1 MSQAVR
7 VSEFFKYHGLWA
19 PGIRLFR
26 KVSFSI
32 KATLIS
38 LVFIVP
44 LSWVSWQYFSDKA
57 AAIEFS
63 AKEHDGVTYAQALMP
78 ALAAAQH
85 GEDMSSPMAALQKVE
100 ASVGQELGTAKAF
113 QAATSATPPEQASA
127 LMSLLAAA
135 TDGSNLTLD
144 PDIDS
149 YYLMDASM
157 FRLPLLANY
166 VAQMKSLGQGMLQR
180 GQSTPDEVRKL
191 TELSALAREQSAAL
205 SDGLNKAHAYNP
217 ATRGAVNGEA
227 VLGEVAAFLKEV
239 DQSFLQNSGTPMG
252 QPESFGAHAAALHA
266 DTLALVNRSS
276 QELNRLIG
284 VRVSGLVTARNVTA
298 AVMALF
304 LLCAVYLFM
313 SFKRVLDGGLRE
325 VAYHL
330 TSIRDG
336 DLTTR
341 PKAWGGDEVASLIG
355 ALQQMQASLGDIV
368 QRVRESS
375 DSLLTGASEISAG
388 AMDLSARTEANAA
401 SLQQTSASMSAMSDT
416 VKHSAAS
423 SERAAGMANENAQV
437 AQRGSIVMKEVIQ
450 TMDGVRTSSGK
461 IGDIISVIDGIA
473 FQTNIL
479 ALNAAVEAAR
489 AGEQGKG
496 FAVVAT
502 EVRALALRSANAAQE
517 IKQLVT
523 ESMERVS
530 ASTRVV
536 EAAGATMDE
545 LMSNADH
552 MQKVLMEL
560 SGSATSQSAGITQ
573 IGSAVQDLDQ
583 STQQNAALVEQTAAA
598 ATSVKDLAQQM
609 ADRVKMFKLQAA
621 SV

>member
-7 VSEFFKYHGLWA
+7 VSEFFRYHGMWA

-26 KVSFSI
+26 KVSFSV
-32 KATLIS
+32 KAALIS
-38 LVFIVP
+38 LVFVVP
-44 LSWVSWQYFSDKA
+44 LSWVSWQYFNDKA
-57 AAIEFS
+57 AAIDFS
-63 AKEHDGVTYAQALMP
+63 AKEHDGVQYAQALLP
-78 ALAAAQH
+78 VLSAVH
-85 GEDMSSPMAALQKVE
+85 KGEDSSSAMESLRKLDQT
-100 ASVGQELGTAKAF
+100 VGAELGTTQAF
-113 QAATSATPPEQASA
+113 QTVLASPVAQQAGALLTLLATS
-127 LMSLLAAA
+127 

-149 YYLMDASM
+149 YYLMDATM
-157 FRLPLLANY
+157 FRLPLLADY
-166 VAQMKSLGQGMLQR
+166 VNRLKVLGQGVLQR
-180 GQSTPDEVRKL
+180 GQATPEELRTL
-191 TELSALAREQSAAL
+191 TELNALTREQVQAL
-205 SDGLNKAHAYNP
+205 SDGLNKAYAYNP
-217 ATRGAVNGEA
+217 TTRSAVKDEA
-227 VLGEVAAFLKEV
+227 VLTSVTALLKEV
-239 DQSFLQNSGTPMG
+239 DQALLQPGGTVQG
-252 QPESFGAHAAALHA
+252 QA
-266 DTLALVNRSS
+266 DTFGTHAQAVHEEALALIGRGT

-284 VRVSGLVTARNVTA
+284 VRVGSLVSARNVTA
-298 AVMALF
+298 GVMAVF

-325 VAYHL
+325 VAFHL

-336 DLTTR
+336 DLTTH

-355 ALQQMQASLGDIV
+355 ALQQMQTSLGDIV
-368 QRVRESS
+368 KRVRESS

-401 SLQQTSASMSAMSDT
+401 SLQQTSASMAAMSDT
-416 VKHSAAS
+416 VKQSAAS

-437 AQRGSIVMKEVIQ
+437 AQRGSTVMKEVIQ
-450 TMDGVRTSSGK
+450 TMDGVRTSSSK

-496 FAVVAT
+496 FAVVAN

-530 ASTRVV
+530 ASTQVV
-536 EAAGATMDE
+536 EAAGTTMDE

-552 MQKVLMEL
+552 MQKVLMAL

-609 ADRVKMFKLQAA
+609 ADQVKMFKLTGQ
-621 SV
+621 S